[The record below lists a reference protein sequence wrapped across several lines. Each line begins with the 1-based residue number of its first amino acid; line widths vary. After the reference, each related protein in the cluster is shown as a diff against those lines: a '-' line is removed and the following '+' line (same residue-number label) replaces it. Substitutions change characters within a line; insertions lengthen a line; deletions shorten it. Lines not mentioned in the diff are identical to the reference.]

1 VTRPTPA
8 SRALIGCLALA
19 SDDATLNQAA
29 KLAGYELKVASPV
42 QFYRGRCRQYGEG
55 ARVVVRNGRIV
66 RISGNAWTLTAWMLR
81 LGRKLS
87 ALGYAV
93 PRQARRA
100 EGMVMS

>member
-1 VTRPTPA
+1 VKRNTSAT
-8 SRALIGCLALA
+8 RALIGCLALA

-29 KLAGYELKVASPV
+29 RLAGYELQTASPV
-42 QFYRGRCRQYGEG
+42 QFYRGRCRQYREG
-55 ARVVVRNGRIV
+55 ARVVVRNGRVV
-66 RISGNAWTLTAWMLR
+66 RISGNAWSLTAWMLR

-100 EGMVMS
+100 EGMVAS